1 MLIINR
7 HLTILTVGNDRN
19 DRKEEIKNIMA
30 IQFSGTSSAPRRGVN
45 PRILVQMPV
54 QATWTDA
61 NTGEVISVNGMTE
74 NVGTNSVLVNFDNLP
89 PVGGEVRLKMLD
101 EETMLLETDARVIRV
116 ERDPG
121 KPLAALNV
129 IDNVQEWQERVFT
142 AAQEVAART
151 YANDEDE
158 WIN

>member
-1 MLIINR
+1 M
-7 HLTILTVGNDRN
+7 
-19 DRKEEIKNIMA
+19 
-30 IQFSGTSSAPRRGVN
+30 QSYSGTTSAARRVLT

-61 NTGEVISVNGMTE
+61 KTGETVSVNGMTE
-74 NVGTNSVLVNFDNLP
+74 NVGTSSVLVNFDNLP
-89 PVGGEVRLKMLD
+89 PVGGEVRIRMLD
-101 EETMLLETDARVIRV
+101 EDTTLLETEAKVIRV

-129 IDNVQEWQERVFT
+129 LDRVEEWQERVFT